1 MREKRRKEGVRME
14 PEVGQIWKQE
24 NIRVGGVGGG
34 CDGVRT
40 LKAVSIKTSI
50 KTLPCPCTESEYIS
64 VH

>member
-1 MREKRRKEGVRME
+1 ME

-24 NIRVGGVGGG
+24 NIGVGVAGG